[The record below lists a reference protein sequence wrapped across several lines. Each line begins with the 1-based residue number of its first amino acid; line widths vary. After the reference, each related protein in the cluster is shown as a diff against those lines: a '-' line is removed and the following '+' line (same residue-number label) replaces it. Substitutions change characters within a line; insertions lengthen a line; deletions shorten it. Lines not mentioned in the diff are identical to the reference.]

1 MPLYTYKVKNSAGK
15 VLAGETKIK
24 SEAEL
29 RSILEGKELIPL
41 EIKEKNALTDVSQIG
56 IFKQKVKIKDLA
68 IFCRQFAIVLEAGVP
83 MASAMEVLRDQT
95 TNKTLKY
102 ALDDLYSDI
111 QKGVQLST
119 SMKKH
124 LGEFPEM
131 LVNMVE
137 SGEISGQLEKVFSR
151 MADNFEKEFKLN
163 QKIKGAMTYPVIVMC
178 VAIGVI
184 FIMMAKVVP
193 SFADILKGFS
203 VELPIF
209 TRILIDISNFFK
221 SFWWLM
227 LGVIIMLAATCR
239 AYSKSYNGKLFFGRL
254 AITLP
259 VLKGATRNIIT
270 ARLTRTLGTLMS
282 SGVLLIQAMEVV
294 QKILGNAVIA
304 EKIDGVITEVK
315 KGKGLTQP
323 LNAVKYFP
331 PMVIS
336 MVKIGEES
344 GDLDY
349 ALEKSAD
356 FYDQEVEVSMQRL
369 TSLIEPIVIILMA
382 LVVAFIILSILY
394 PMMSIYQTMS

>member
-1 MPLYTYKVKNSAGK
+1 MPLYTYKVKNKAGK
-15 VLAGETKIK
+15 ILSGESKVK

-29 RSILEGKELIPL
+29 KGIFEQKGLVPL
-41 EIKEKNALTDVSQIG
+41 EIKEKNALTDISQIS
-56 IFKQKVKIKDLA
+56 FLKQKVKTKDLA
-68 IFCRQFAIVLEAGVP
+68 MFCRQFAIVLEAGVP

-95 TNKTLKY
+95 VNTTLKS
-102 ALDDLYSDI
+102 ALSDLYSDI
-111 QKGVQLST
+111 QKGIQLST

-124 LGEFPEM
+124 LGEFPEI

-137 SGEISGQLEKVFSR
+137 SGEISGQLDRVFAR
-151 MADNFEKEFKLN
+151 MADNFEKDTKLN
-163 QKIKGAMTYPVIVMC
+163 QKIKGAMTYPIIVMC
-178 VAIGVI
+178 VAVGVI

-193 SFADILKGFS
+193 SFAGILKGFN
-203 VELPIF
+203 VPLPIF
-209 TRILIDISNFFK
+209 TKILIDTSNVFK

-227 LGVIIMLAATCR
+227 IGAIVAVVAAGRTYSRTYEGKMLF
-239 AYSKSYNGKLFFGRL
+239 GKL
-254 AITLP
+254 ATTLP
-259 VLKGATRNIIT
+259 IVKGATKNIIT

-294 QKILGNAVIA
+294 QKILGNAFIA
-304 EKIDGVITEVK
+304 EKIEGVISEVK

-323 LNAVKYFP
+323 LTAIKYFP

-344 GDLDY
+344 GDLDF

-356 FYDQEVEVSMQRL
+356 FYDQEVEVSMQKL
-369 TSLIEPIVIILMA
+369 TAMIEPIVIIFLA
-382 LVVAFIILSILY
+382 LVVAFIIISILY

>member
-29 RSILEGKELIPL
+29 RSILEGKGLTPL
-41 EIKEKNALTDVSQIG
+41 EIKERNALTDVSQIG

-68 IFCRQFAIVLEAGVP
+68 VFCRQFAIVLEAGVP
-83 MASAMEVLRDQT
+83 MATAMEVLRDQT

-151 MADNFEKEFKLN
+151 MADNFEKEFKQN

-193 SFADILKGFS
+193 SFADILKGFN

-209 TRILIDISNFFK
+209 TKVLIDISNFFK

-227 LGVIIMLAATCR
+227 LGVIIMLAATGR

>member
-1 MPLYTYKVKNSAGK
+1 MPLYTYKVKNKAGK
-15 VLAGETKIK
+15 ILTGESKIK

-29 RSILEGKELIPL
+29 RGILEGKELLPL
-41 EIKEKNALTDVSQIG
+41 EIKEKNALTDVSQISL
-56 IFKQKVKIKDLA
+56 FKQKVKLKDLA
-68 IFCRQFAIVLEAGVP
+68 VFCRQFAIVLEAGVP
-83 MASAMEVLRDQT
+83 MAAAMDVLRDQT
-95 TNKTLKY
+95 ANPTLKY
-102 ALDDLYSDI
+102 ALNDLYADI
-111 QKGVQLST
+111 QKGIQLSK

-124 LGEFPEM
+124 LSEFPEI

-137 SGEISGQLEKVFSR
+137 SGEISGQLDRVFSR

-163 QKIKGAMTYPVIVMC
+163 QKIKSAMTYPIIVMC

-184 FIMMAKVVP
+184 FILMVKVVP
-193 SFADILKGFS
+193 SFADILKGFN
-203 VELPIF
+203 VTLPIF
-209 TRILIDISNFFK
+209 TKILIDISNFFK

-227 LGVIIMLAATCR
+227 LGAITMLVSVSR

-259 VLKGATRNIIT
+259 VLKGATKNIIT

-304 EKIDGVITEVK
+304 EKIEGVITEVK

-323 LNAVKYFP
+323 LNAVRYFP

-344 GDLDY
+344 GDLDF
-349 ALEKSAD
+349 ALQKSAD
-356 FYDQEVEVSMQRL
+356 FFDQEVEASMQKL